1 MSNMPPVDCALFD
14 VDGVLVDIRK
24 SYNEAIRATV
34 HGIIELIASGK
45 LAGLSRT
52 RADALAPLVRRKG
65 VYGIVTDRLILRF
78 RQTGGFN
85 NDTDT
90 AYAITLALLT
100 NPAGP
105 DGAITR
111 RLSEMVRCLDETG
124 IESAESFL
132 RTRNAD
138 TDKIKEMLSYPPK
151 KVADSPIARLFD
163 ELFYGVKLFQKQNGI
178 EPEYVKDN
186 GARRPAP
193 KPMIENDRTV
203 ITEKTLK
210 ELTSLVGGNLAMVT
224 GRSRLA
230 AEHSLGRLI
239 NYFDIDACAF
249 LEDEPR
255 EYSKPNPYGALRAM
269 KRMKAKRAVYA
280 GDSQEDLLMAR
291 RAEMQS
297 GFLISFVGIYG
308 LSPQPKTTAVKFRN
322 GGALTARS
330 VNSLPSIIRKLK
342 VL

>member
-1 MSNMPPVDCALFD
+1 
-14 VDGVLVDIRK
+14 
-24 SYNEAIRATV
+24 
-34 HGIIELIASGK
+34 
-45 LAGLSRT
+45 
-52 RADALAPLVRRKG
+52 
-65 VYGIVTDRLILRF
+65 
-78 RQTGGFN
+78 
-85 NDTDT
+85 
-90 AYAITLALLT
+90 
-100 NPAGP
+100 
-105 DGAITR
+105 
-111 RLSEMVRCLDETG
+111 
-124 IESAESFL
+124 
-132 RTRNAD
+132 
-138 TDKIKEMLSYPPK
+138 
-151 KVADSPIARLFD
+151 VADSPIARLFD
-163 ELFYGVKLFQKQNGI
+163 ELFYGAKLFQKQNGI

-322 GGALTARS
+322 GGVLTARS